1 MALNRLQLKND
12 LKSLLSDM
20 KKLDNSEQG
29 IEIYADRLST
39 IINDYI
45 KSAQVNSGISVSV
58 TGTAAAQTGATTSP
72 GTLS

>member
-29 IEIYADRLST
+29 LDIYADRLST

-45 KSAQVNSGISVSV
+45 KSAQVNPGIPV
-58 TGTAAAQTGATTSP
+58 TVAGSPTTQSGATTSP